1 MREEMVDH
9 LRAALER
16 AATDNDVPGAQL
28 VIWSGGEAREFEFG
42 EERHGTGRA
51 MRRDSKVPIGSITK
65 TFTATL
71 LMVLVSDGDID
82 LDEPVV
88 EYLPDLR
95 QALGENA
102 DVLTARHL
110 LSHTGGLHS
119 EVTAPPSDGPA
130 ALAAS
135 VRDVVQPPGAG
146 FSYSNTG
153 YALIGRLI
161 EVATGMSWE
170 EAVRTI
176 LLKPLDIDLGF
187 IAGTDGD
194 DGSATASG
202 HTVNHALGLVRPV
215 EQELTEVEAPAG
227 GLAASAA
234 DLVELARM
242 HLDAGHGGIDPG
254 LVTPEHLAE
263 MRRPVPGA
271 DPFGLADGWGLGLAL
286 FRGNDTGWLGH
297 DGTADGT
304 SCHLRLNPETGTVVA
319 LTTNSATGAALW
331 RDLLPELRAAGIE
344 LADSAATINTEPRT
358 SIPRECTGTYVNGDT
373 AFSVVVEGD
382 ELHLVVDDEPAA
394 RLAVHDGFVF
404 SVTELANGAT
414 GHPGRFLRD
423 PRSGRIDRIQI
434 GGRVAGRQRER
445 DVA

>member
-1 MREEMVDH
+1 MVNH
-9 LRAALER
+9 LRGVLGRTAL
-16 AATDNDVPGAQL
+16 ANDVPGAQL
-28 VIWSGGEAREFEFG
+28 VVRCGGEAWEFEFG
-42 EERHGTGRA
+42 EERHGTGCVV
-51 MRRDSKVPIGSITK
+51 RRDSKVPIGSITK

-71 LMVLVSDGDID
+71 LMVLVSDGDVD

-88 EYLPDLR
+88 EYLPELR
-95 QALGENA
+95 QALGANA

-110 LSHTGGLHS
+110 LSHTGGLQS
-119 EVTAPPSDGPA
+119 ELIAADDRA

-153 YALIGRLI
+153 YALVGRLI
-161 EVATGMSWE
+161 EAVTGMEWA
-170 EAVRTI
+170 EALRAV
-176 LLKPLDIDLGF
+176 LLKPLGLELGF
-187 IAGTDGD
+187 IAGAEDVTP
-194 DGSATASG
+194 AASG
-202 HTVNHALGLVRPV
+202 HTVNRALRLVRPV
-215 EQELTEVEAPAG
+215 EQELTPVEAPAG
-227 GLAASAA
+227 GLTASAA

-242 HLDAGHGGIDPG
+242 HLDPRHGGIDPG

-286 FRGNDTGWLGH
+286 FRSHGAGWFGH

-304 SCHLRLNPETGTVVA
+304 SCHLRLNPASGTVVA
-319 LTTNSATGAALW
+319 LTANSSTGAALW
-331 RDLLPELRAAGIE
+331 RDLLPELRAAGID
-344 LADSAATINTEPRT
+344 LADSAATINAEPRA
-358 SIPRECTGTYVNGDT
+358 SIPGECTGTYVNGDT
-373 AFSVVVEGD
+373 AFSVVVRGD

-404 SVTELANGAT
+404 SVTELAGGAT

-434 GGRVAGRQRER
+434 GGRVAGRRGRDR

>member
-1 MREEMVDH
+1 MVDH
-9 LRAALER
+9 LREVLGRSARHNE
-16 AATDNDVPGAQL
+16 VPGAQL
-28 VIWSGGEAREFEFG
+28 VVWCDGEARAFEWG

-51 MRRDSKVPIGSITK
+51 MGRDSKVPIGSITK

-71 LMVLVSDGDID
+71 LMVLVSDGDVD

-88 EYLPDLR
+88 EYLPELR
-95 QALGENA
+95 QTLGDNA

-110 LSHTGGLHS
+110 LSHTGGLPS
-119 EVTAPPSDGPA
+119 DVAPPADGRV
-130 ALAAS
+130 ALVAS
-135 VRDVVQPPGAG
+135 VQDVVQPPGAG

-153 YALIGRLI
+153 YAVIGRLV
-161 EVATGMSWE
+161 EVVTGMTFP

-176 LLKPLDIDLGF
+176 LLKPLGLDLGF
-187 IAGTDGD
+187 ITDPERAD
-194 DGSATASG
+194 LPTASG
-202 HTVNHALGLVRPV
+202 HTVNHALRLVRPV
-215 EQELTEVEAPAG
+215 EQELTPVEAPAG

-242 HLDAGHGGIDPG
+242 HLAPRHGGIDPG
-254 LVTPEHLAE
+254 LVSADHLAE
-263 MRRPVPGA
+263 MRRAVPGA

-286 FRGNDTGWLGH
+286 FRGSGNGWLGH

-304 SCHLRLNPETGTVVA
+304 SCHLRLNPDSGTIVA
-319 LTTNSATGAALW
+319 LTTNSATGANLW
-331 RDLLPELRAAGIE
+331 RDLLPELRAAGID
-344 LADSAATINTEPRT
+344 LADSAATINTRPRT

-382 ELHLVVDDEPAA
+382 ELQLVVDDEPAA

-404 SVTELANGAT
+404 SVTDLANGAT

-434 GGRVAGRQRER
+434 GGRVAGRRHRER

>member
-1 MREEMVDH
+1 MVQH
-9 LRAALER
+9 LREALER
-16 AATDNDVPGAQL
+16 SALRNDVPGAQL
-28 VIWSGGEAREFEFG
+28 VVWHEGKASEFEFG

-51 MRRDSKVPIGSITK
+51 VERDSKVPIGSITK

-71 LMVLVSDGDID
+71 LMVLVSDGDVE
-82 LDEPVV
+82 LDVPIV
-88 EYLPDLR
+88 EYLPELR
-95 QALGENA
+95 QALGDAA

-119 EVTAPPSDGPA
+119 EVVAPIADGRP

-135 VRDVVQPPGAG
+135 VQDVVQPPGEG
-146 FSYSNTG
+146 FSYSNAG
-153 YALIGRLI
+153 YAIIGRLI
-161 EVATGMSWE
+161 EVATGMTWS

-187 IAGTDGD
+187 IAGPE
-194 DGSATASG
+194 GSTPSNASG
-202 HTVNHALGLVRPV
+202 HTVNRALRLVRPV
-215 EQELTEVEAPAG
+215 EQELTQVEAPAG

-234 DLVELARM
+234 DLVELAKM
-242 HLDAGHGGIDPG
+242 HLTPRHGGIDPG
-254 LVTPEHLAE
+254 LVTPDHLAE

-286 FRGNDTGWLGH
+286 FRGTGTGWLGH

-304 SCHLRLNPETGTVVA
+304 SCHLRLDPESGTVVA
-319 LTTNSATGAALW
+319 LTANAATGAALW
-331 RDLLPELRAAGIE
+331 RDLLPELRAAGIDLDE
-344 LADSAATINTEPRT
+344 SAATIDAEPRT

-373 AFSVVVEGD
+373 AYSVVVQGD

-404 SVTELANGAT
+404 SVTDLANGAT

-434 GGRVAGRQRER
+434 GGRVAGRLRR

>member
-1 MREEMVDH
+1 MVEH
-9 LRAALER
+9 LREVLRRSAL
-16 AATDNDVPGAQL
+16 DNHVPGAQL
-28 VIWSGGEAREFEFG
+28 VIWRDGEVREFEFG
-42 EERHGTGRA
+42 EERHGTGCA
-51 MRRDSKVPIGSITK
+51 VKRDSKVPIGSITK

-71 LMVLVSDGDID
+71 LMVLVSDGDVD

-88 EYLPDLR
+88 EYLPELR
-95 QALGENA
+95 QALGGHA

-110 LSHTGGLHS
+110 LSHTGGLPS
-119 EVTAPPSDGPA
+119 EVVAPPNGRVE
-130 ALAAS
+130 LAAS
-135 VRDVVQPPGAG
+135 VQDVVQPPGAG

-161 EVATGMSWE
+161 EVATGMTWA

-176 LLKPLDIDLGF
+176 LLKPLGIDLGF
-187 IAGTDGD
+187 ITGEE
-194 DGSATASG
+194 SPATASG
-202 HTVNHALGLVRPV
+202 HTVNHALRLVRPV
-215 EQELTEVEAPAG
+215 EQELAPVEAPAG

-234 DLVELARM
+234 DLVELAKM
-242 HLDAGHGGIDPG
+242 HLDPRHGGIDPG

-263 MRRPVPGA
+263 MCRPVPGA
-271 DPFGLADGWGLGLAL
+271 EPFGLADGWGLGLAI
-286 FRGNDTGWLGH
+286 FRGHGTGWLGH

-304 SCHLRLNPETGTVVA
+304 SCHLRLNPGSGTVVA
-319 LTTNSATGAALW
+319 LTANSSTGAALW
-331 RDLLPELRAAGIE
+331 RDLLPELRAVGIDLTE
-344 LADSAATINTEPRT
+344 DEATIDAEPSA

-404 SVTELANGAT
+404 SVTDLANGAT
-414 GHPGRFLRD
+414 GRPGRFLRD

-434 GGRVAGRQRER
+434 GGRVAGRRHRER

>member
-1 MREEMVDH
+1 MDH
-9 LRAALER
+9 LREVLER
-16 AATDNDVPGAQL
+16 SARRHEVPGAQL
-28 VIWSGGEAREFEFG
+28 VVWCGGEAWEFEFG
-42 EERHGTGRA
+42 EERYGTGRGV
-51 MRRDSKVPIGSITK
+51 RRDSKVPIGSITK

-71 LMVLVSDGDID
+71 LMVLVSDGDVD

-88 EYLPDLR
+88 EYLPELR
-95 QALGENA
+95 QTLGDNA
-102 DVLTARHL
+102 EVLTARQL
-110 LSHTGGLHS
+110 LSHTGGLPS
-119 EVTAPPSDGPA
+119 DVVAPPADSRV

-135 VRDVVQPPGAG
+135 VQDVVQPPGTG

-153 YALIGRLI
+153 YALVGRLI
-161 EVATGMSWE
+161 EVVTGMSWE

-176 LLKPLDIDLGF
+176 LLKPLDVDLGF
-187 IAGTDGD
+187 IAGPDSPGLP
-194 DGSATASG
+194 TASG
-202 HTVNHALGLVRPV
+202 HTVNHALRLVRPV
-215 EQELTEVEAPAG
+215 EQELTPVEAPAG

-242 HLDAGHGGIDPG
+242 HLAPQHGGIDPG
-254 LVTPEHLAE
+254 LVTAEHLAE

-286 FRGNDTGWLGH
+286 FRSNGTGWIGH

-304 SCHLRLNPETGTVVA
+304 SCHLRLNPETGTIVA
-319 LTTNSATGAALW
+319 LTANSATGATLW
-331 RDLLPELRAAGIE
+331 RDLLPELRAAGID
-344 LADSAATINTEPRT
+344 LADSAATINAEPRT

-394 RLAVHDGFVF
+394 RLAVHDGFIF
-404 SVTELANGAT
+404 SVTDLANGAT

-434 GGRVAGRQRER
+434 GGRVAGRRHHER